1 MFFVSENGV
10 SMATYE
16 TYKSTFTCD
25 SNKSGLIIGSGG
37 SNIRD
42 LCVKYRVQIGKATT
56 ENGRTSFEISS
67 NRVGNIE
74 KAYLS
79 MEEMCKSRNPRRV
92 TTKYEV
98 GAPMHMYNVANV
110 VLSNEG
116 KKMEMAPVSSNRKL
130 WWKRA
135 KKRLNKSIVL
145 CEKSSDY
152 YWGVVRGVVLRK

>member
-1 MFFVSENGV
+1 MFFVTKNGV

-16 TYKSTFTCD
+16 TYMSTFTCD
-25 SNKSGLIIGSGG
+25 SKKAGLIIGSGG

-42 LCVKYRVQIGKATT
+42 LCVKYRVQIGKART
-56 ENGRTSFEISS
+56 ENGMSSFDISS

-74 KAYLS
+74 KAYLY
-79 MEEMCKSRNPRRV
+79 MDEMCKGGNPRRGN
-92 TTKYEV
+92 TKYEV

-116 KKMEMAPVSSNRKL
+116 KKLELAPVSSNRKL

-135 KKRLNKSIVL
+135 KKRLDNRIVL
-145 CEKSSDY
+145 SKKSSDY
-152 YWGVVRGVVLRK
+152 YWGVVRSVVLRK

>member
-1 MFFVSENGV
+1 MFFVTKNGV

-25 SNKSGLIIGSGG
+25 SKKAGLIIGSGG

-42 LCVKYRVQIGKATT
+42 LCVKYRVQIGKARTG
-56 ENGRTSFEISS
+56 NGSVSFDISS

-92 TTKYEV
+92 NTKYEV

-116 KKMEMAPVSSNRKL
+116 KMELAPVSSNRKL

-145 CEKSSDY
+145 SKKSSDY
-152 YWGVVRGVVLRK
+152 YWGVVRSVVLRK